1 MRKYKFKKVAV
12 LSCIFGAILIGMG
25 VRELKL
31 YQEGKAIL
39 EATVAWSEKCL
50 IDEKDTVCMA
60 LRATHRNLEEVV
72 DKLIWPMDS
81 LLINSYDY
89 KRLENELW
97 PKVDVGLSYAD
108 KQMAK
113 LTQEIDELHVFGQ
126 ELDKAKKRVREADLA
141 IERGYD
147 ELAAPKIL
155 YRCDGQLAFIA
166 SKSNLNN
173 INSLLYEIK
182 VKCPDNSLEIV
193 RRAG

>member
-1 MRKYKFKKVAV
+1 MKKYEFKKITV
-12 LSCIFGAILIGMG
+12 LACIFGAILIGMG

-31 YQEGKAIL
+31 YQDGKAIL
-39 EATVAWSEKCL
+39 EATVIWSEKCL

-60 LRATHRNLEEVV
+60 LRATHRNLGEVV
-72 DKLIWPMDS
+72 AELTWPMDS

-97 PKVDVGLSYAD
+97 PKVDISLSYSD

-113 LTQEIDELHVFGQ
+113 LTQEVDELHVFGQ
-126 ELDKAKKRVREADLA
+126 ELDKAKQQVREADLA

-147 ELAAPKIL
+147 ELVAPKIL
-155 YRCDGQLAFIA
+155 YRCDGHLAFIA
-166 SKSNLNN
+166 SKSNLTN

>member
-1 MRKYKFKKVAV
+1 MKKYKFKKIAV
-12 LSCIFGAILIGMG
+12 LACIFGAISIGMG

-31 YQEGKAIL
+31 YQDGRAIL
-39 EATVAWSEKCL
+39 EATIVWSEKCL

-60 LRATHRNLEEVV
+60 LRATHRNLGETV
-72 DKLIWPMDS
+72 DKLTWPMDS

-97 PKVDVGLSYAD
+97 PKVDLSLSYAD
-108 KQMAK
+108 QQMAK

-126 ELDKAKKRVREADLA
+126 ELDKAKQQVRTADLA
-141 IERGYD
+141 IERDYD
-147 ELAAPKIL
+147 ELTAPKIL
-155 YRCDGQLAFIA
+155 YRCDGHLAFIA

-182 VKCPDNSLEIV
+182 VKCPASSLEIV

>member
-1 MRKYKFKKVAV
+1 MLA
-12 LSCIFGAILIGMG
+12 CIFGAILIGMV
-25 VRELKL
+25 VREIKL
-31 YQEGKAIL
+31 YQDAKAIL
-39 EATVAWSEKCL
+39 EATVVWSEKCL

-60 LRATHRNLEEVV
+60 LRSTHRNLGEVM
-72 DKLIWPMDS
+72 DKLTWPMDS
-81 LLINSYDY
+81 LLTNSYDY

-97 PKVDVGLSYAD
+97 PKVDLSLSYAD

-126 ELDKAKKRVREADLA
+126 ELDKAKQQVREADLA

-147 ELAAPKIL
+147 ELTAPKIL
-155 YRCDGQLAFIA
+155 YRCDGHLAFIA
-166 SKSNLNN
+166 SKSNLAN